1 MTFWSKNLDFCKNY
15 LLPFHFSFSSCRIFV
30 SSRPDFL
37 AWLICRS
44 KEKNS
49 PTRVD
54 RQIESYFDGN
64 QASESIE
71 KSHWR
76 RRRKNPIER
85 KLRPIDFWGYRT
97 MNMQHPSSAV
107 FLLFSSFPGWL
118 TGCNVRQCVG
128 GKSFFPHI
136 SIGKPSDAK
145 PIDVNAL
152 CCSNCKNPRNVPQ
165 FTRLFKS
172 FSWSLKGRHLPSLFC
187 LWRCSRDYFSPFCHL
202 LSVKV
207 CN

>member
-1 MTFWSKNLDFCKNY
+1 MDVFLKLNFWTNNLDFCNND

-85 KLRPIDFWGYRT
+85 KLRPIDFWGYTT

-172 FSWSLKGRHLPSLFC
+172 FSWSL
-187 LWRCSRDYFSPFCHL
+187 
-202 LSVKV
+202 
-207 CN
+207 

>member
-1 MTFWSKNLDFCKNY
+1 MANDSTDFYKLKLFFFYFLQNFPLLVDPIFSLGWSADL
-15 LLPFHFSFSSCRIFV
+15 R
-30 SSRPDFL
+30 R
-37 AWLICRS
+37 
-44 KEKNS
+44 EKNS
-49 PTRVD
+49 PPRVD

-85 KLRPIDFWGYRT
+85 KLRPIDFWGYTT

-145 PIDVNAL
+145 GIDVNAL
-152 CCSNCKNPRNVPQ
+152 LCSNCKNPKQHLPQ
-165 FTRLFKS
+165 FTRLFES
-172 FSWSLKGRHLPSLFC
+172 FFGVPKRETYICFVTML
-187 LWRCSRDYFSPFCHL
+187 
-202 LSVKV
+202 
-207 CN
+207 